1 MVDLVSQIIDL
12 VSLRPE
18 IQLCYLALEDSCF
31 QLIENRTDAQ
41 STRASLYDLDTM
53 DIDDA
58 SEVNEV
64 ENEENDNDDITDDDV
79 SAVQPSEDSIEAD
92 SDDSGGEAEYP
103 DEDVSEE
110 EKEEPP
116 VTVRQIL
123 FYDSMVSIFNARHGE
138 IRP

>member
-1 MVDLVSQIIDL
+1 M
-12 VSLRPE
+12 SLRPE

-31 QLIENRTDAQ
+31 QLIENRTDTQ
-41 STRASLYDLDTM
+41 STRSNLYDLDPM
-53 DIDDA
+53 DVDDA
-58 SEVNEV
+58 SEVNET
-64 ENEENDNDDITDDDV
+64 ENEENDNEEITDDDAPTV
-79 SAVQPSEDSIEAD
+79 LPSEDPTEAD
-92 SDDSGGEAEYP
+92 SDEDDEETDYP

-123 FYDSMVSIFNARHGE
+123 FYDPMVSIFSARHGE

>member
-1 MVDLVSQIIDL
+1 M
-12 VSLRPE
+12 SLRPE

-31 QLIENRTDAQ
+31 QLIENRNDTQ
-41 STRASLYDLDTM
+41 STRPNLYDLDAM

-58 SEVNEV
+58 SEVNET
-64 ENEENDNDDITDDDV
+64 ENEENDNDDITDND
-79 SAVQPSEDSIEAD
+79 APTVQPAEDPTEAD
-92 SDDSGGEAEYP
+92 SDDADEETDYQ

>member
-1 MVDLVSQIIDL
+1 
-12 VSLRPE
+12 
-18 IQLCYLALEDSCF
+18 
-31 QLIENRTDAQ
+31 
-41 STRASLYDLDTM
+41 M

-64 ENEENDNDDITDDDV
+64 ENEENDNEDITDDNV
-79 SAVQPSEDSIEAD
+79 SVVQSSDGLTETDSENGEE
-92 SDDSGGEAEYP
+92 EAEYP

>member
-1 MVDLVSQIIDL
+1 MDLVSQIVDL

-31 QLIENRTDAQ
+31 QLIENRIDTQ

-58 SEVNEV
+58 SEVNET
-64 ENEENDNDDITDDDV
+64 ENEENDNEDITDDDV
-79 SAVQPSEDSIEAD
+79 PAVQPPEDPTEAD
-92 SDDSGGEAEYP
+92 SDDGEEEAVYP

-110 EKEEPP
+110 EREEPP

-123 FYDSMVSIFNARHGE
+123 FYDSMVSIFDARHGE